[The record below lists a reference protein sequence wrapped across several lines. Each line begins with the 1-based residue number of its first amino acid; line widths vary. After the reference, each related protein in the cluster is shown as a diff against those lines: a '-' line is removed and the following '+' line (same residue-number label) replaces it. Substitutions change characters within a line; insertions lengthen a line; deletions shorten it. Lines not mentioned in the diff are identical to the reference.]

1 MSHSAPPILKGTQQM
16 ANVTVHFRDGTKQ
29 EFKHSG
35 RPGGSD
41 TKSVKYEG
49 NFVIVTDE
57 YYNSTAIPMDLV
69 KEVKVDVE
77 ARGGW

>member
-1 MSHSAPPILKGTQQM
+1 MSERL
-16 ANVTVHFRDGTKQ
+16 
-29 EFKHSG
+29 FKC
-35 RPGGSD
+35 
-41 TKSVKYEG
+41 T
-49 NFVIVTDE
+49 IVTDE